1 MNNFE
6 NLEKF
11 KNNYA
16 LNGTAYVEENLSPFN
31 KDEFNGISDCCE
43 KVEKEFVSVGDAN
56 EPNHVNVGRLK
67 NEEEKT
73 KILDNQYSKKLIDIL
88 CQKMLSHT

>member
-31 KDEFNGISDCCE
+31 KDEFNGISD
-43 KVEKEFVSVGDAN
+43 
-56 EPNHVNVGRLK
+56 
-67 NEEEKT
+67 
-73 KILDNQYSKKLIDIL
+73 
-88 CQKMLSHT
+88 